1 MALIKGNQREIFFT
15 QLVDQMS
22 DGHQTLFFTQLV
34 DQTVMTAP
42 FETLFFVNKMSDG
55 HESVSKGAVISVI

>member
-42 FETLFFVNKMSDG
+42 FETLLFVQKKN
-55 HESVSKGAVISVI
+55 V